1 MYHYTVNTAGVKMVC
16 KRPFHDEESYEIAP
30 KHRRQQDHTAQLS
43 PIPETDPCNDGS
55 RRLASGDY

>member
-1 MYHYTVNTAGVKMVC
+1 MVC

-43 PIPETDPCNDGS
+43 PILETDPCNDGS
-55 RRLASGDY
+55 QRLASGD